1 MPGSSWEKIDT
12 PRFVGRNIFDETCIG
27 KDLAFTVKMYNMP
40 ALVQS
45 DVTKQTE
52 YLFSRI

>member
-1 MPGSSWEKIDT
+1 MPGRKKKKIDT
-12 PRFVGRNIFDETCIG
+12 PRFVGRNISDETCIG

>member
-1 MPGSSWEKIDT
+1 
-12 PRFVGRNIFDETCIG
+12 VGRNISDETWIG

>member
-12 PRFVGRNIFDETCIG
+12 PRFVGRNVSDETCIG

-40 ALVQS
+40 ALVQF